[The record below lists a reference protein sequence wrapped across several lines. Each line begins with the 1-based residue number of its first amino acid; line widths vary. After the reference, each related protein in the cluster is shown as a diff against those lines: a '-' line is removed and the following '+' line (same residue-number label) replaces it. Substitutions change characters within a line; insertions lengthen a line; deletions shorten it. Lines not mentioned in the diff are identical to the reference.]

1 MEKQEGG
8 QFPSPGATA
17 LKTVDEEVVSK
28 ELIFFPEDWEEGS
41 TP

>member
-8 QFPSPGATA
+8 QFLALGATA
-17 LKTVDEEVVSK
+17 FRTVDEEEVPK